1 MTVTIIIILALFLG
15 FYVAWNIGA
24 NDVAN
29 AVGTAVGSGA
39 LTLTAAVV
47 LAAIFEFSGA
57 FLLGSNVSETVEAG
71 IVNPELFS
79 DNTADYVYGMLAALC
94 ATGIWLQTSSF
105 FGFPV
110 STTHTIIGAVAG
122 FGLALGGIEAI
133 FWGEMSSILLSW
145 VFSPVLGGL
154 VSFFVFSLI
163 RKKIFYANNPVR
175 AAKRASIYFVFSL
188 FFLNSMIILF
198 GGMEAFHVQLSLVEL
213 IGYSIGIGIVASLG
227 SLFFTRKIQSHLPEA
242 PRSYLNILSSLRKA
256 NKHLMRVEAI
266 SLGELQERVQPLASE
281 LSHLCNEIEQL
292 TKEDVVH
299 AELVSV
305 EKIFIFLQ
313 IITAC
318 FMAFGHGSNDVA
330 NAIGPLAA
338 IINVVQG
345 RAVLA
350 ESSVSIY
357 LLLLGGAAIV
367 LGLATWGWRVI
378 ETVGKKIT
386 QLTPSRGFA
395 AGFGSCLTV
404 LLASKMGLPIST
416 THVVVGAVLGV
427 GFARGIGAINLGTIR
442 DIALTWIITIPVGAI
457 LSVIF
462 FYIFRAIFAKI
473 VGP

>member
-1 MTVTIIIILALFLG
+1 MTVTILIILALILG

-29 AVGTAVGSGA
+29 AVGIAVGSGA
-39 LTLTAAVV
+39 LTLTAAVI
-47 LAAIFEFSGA
+47 LAAIFEFLGA

-79 DNTADYVYGMLAALC
+79 ENSADYVFGMLAALC
-94 ATGIWLQTSSF
+94 ATGIWLQISSF

-133 FWGEMSSILLSW
+133 FWKEMGSIFLSW
-145 VFSPVLGGL
+145 ILSPVLGGI
-154 VSFFVFSLI
+154 VSFCVFSFI
-163 RKKIFYANNPVR
+163 RMKIFYASNPVR
-175 AAKRASIYFVFSL
+175 VAKRASIFFVFIL
-188 FFLNSMIILF
+188 FFLNSLIILY
-198 GGMEAFHVQLSLVEL
+198 GGMQAFSFKLNFLEL
-213 IGYSIGIGIVASLG
+213 IAYSLLVAIVASSG
-227 SLFFTRKIQSHLPEA
+227 SLLFTRKIQSHLPII

-256 NKHLMRVEAI
+256 NKHLLRVEAI
-266 SLGELQERVQPLASE
+266 SLGELQERVQPLASQV
-281 LSHLCNEIEQL
+281 SHLCTEVEQL
-292 TKEDVVH
+292 TKEDIVH

-305 EKIFIFLQ
+305 EKIFIYLQ

-338 IINVVQG
+338 IINVLRG
-345 RAVLA
+345 RAILA
-350 ESSVSIY
+350 ESSISTY
-357 LLLLGGAAIV
+357 LLLLGGSAIV

-395 AGFGSCLTV
+395 AGFGSCMTV
-404 LLASKMGLPIST
+404 ILASKMGLPIST

-442 DIALTWIITIPVGAI
+442 DVVLTWIITIPVGAI

-462 FYIFRAIFAKI
+462 FYIFRAIFAKWM
-473 VGP
+473 